1 MISFPLRSAKLRLR
15 GGYVFSFSSYLVY
28 LLSGFFFQN
37 ECFENIYRNTDNLK

>member
-28 LLSGFFFQN
+28 LLSGFFF
-37 ECFENIYRNTDNLK
+37 FKMSVLKISTEIQTT

>member
-28 LLSGFFFQN
+28 LLSGFFFKMSV
-37 ECFENIYRNTDNLK
+37 LKISTEIQTT